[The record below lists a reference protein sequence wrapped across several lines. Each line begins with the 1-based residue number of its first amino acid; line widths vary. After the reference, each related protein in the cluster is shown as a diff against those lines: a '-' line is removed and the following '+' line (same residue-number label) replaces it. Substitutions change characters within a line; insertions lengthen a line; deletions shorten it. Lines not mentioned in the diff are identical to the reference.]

1 MTRRK
6 KRHAL
11 LTGLLLTAGTSQAGY
26 YFDPAF
32 LSEDPQT
39 VADLSAFEQGL
50 TAPPGTYRVDVF
62 LNGQLQGNRPLRF
75 IAGRDKRLQACL
87 TPGELDK
94 LGVRT
99 AAFPALSAQPPDA
112 CIPLAQAIPQAESRA
127 DISRQRLD
135 IRLPQAALLRD
146 ARGYIPPTQWDNGIP
161 AALFNYSL
169 SGGNQLNSDGGGNNS
184 GNYYAN
190 LRSGIN
196 LGAWRLRDYSAWNYS
211 QQQGTRWSHISTT
224 LSRAVIALRS
234 ELTVGDGTTP
244 SDVFDSLPFR
254 GLQLAS
260 DDGMLPDSLRGFAP
274 VVRGIAQSNARVSVR
289 QNGYEIYQSYVPP
302 GAFVIDDL
310 YPTSSSGD
318 LLVVVTEADGS
329 ENRYSVPYSSV
340 PLLQREGR
348 LRYALTAGKFR
359 SSGDSQRQDSFG
371 QLMGLWGLPYGI
383 TLYGGSQLAAKY
395 QSAALG
401 VGKNLGDWGALS
413 FDITQANSTL
423 QDDSKRQGQ
432 SLRFLYAK
440 ALNNWGTNLQLIGYR
455 YSTAGFLTLDEA
467 AQSLSGWNAEQLHYN
482 KRGKWQANLSQQV
495 GDGSLFITGSQQSY
509 WHTDRTDR
517 LLQMGYS
524 GSLQDISYSLAWN
537 YNQSRWGAGAGEQL
551 FSLNLSL
558 PLGRWLSGNGNN
570 RTWANYSANSDRHG
584 RLQQNAGVSGTLL
597 ADNNLSWNLQQG
609 YANHGGGG
617 NGNASL
623 SYQGGYG
630 NGTLGYN
637 YSGSRQQVNYG
648 LSGGVVVH
656 ANGVTLSQPLGDT
669 SVLVSAP
676 GAAGVRVENS
686 TGVRTDW
693 RGYAVVPYASNYR
706 ENRVA
711 LDTNTLGG
719 HVELEDTVA
728 RVVPTK
734 GALVRATFRAQVGYR
749 ALITLTR
756 RGVPLPFGATVSAG
770 SGAGIVGDNG
780 QVYLSGLPANGQLT
794 AQWGAGD
801 ARCVANYQLDEQ
813 RAAQTAVS
821 LLKAECQ

>member
-1 MTRRK
+1 MTRR

-11 LTGLLLTAGTSQAGY
+11 LCGLLLAAGSSQAGY

-32 LSEDPQT
+32 LSDDPAT
-39 VADLSAFEQGL
+39 VADLSAFERGL
-50 TAPPGTYRVDVF
+50 TAPPGIYRVDIF
-62 LNGQLQGNRPLRF
+62 LNGQLQGNRPLHF
-75 IAGRDKRLQACL
+75 VAGSNNVLQACL
-87 TPGELDK
+87 TLDELEK

-99 AAFPALSAQPPDA
+99 SAFPALAVQASSA
-112 CIPLAQAIPQAESRA
+112 CVPLAQLIPQASSRA
-127 DISRQRLD
+127 NISRQRLD
-135 IRLPQAALLRD
+135 INLPQAALLRD
-146 ARGYIPPTQWDNGIP
+146 ARGYIPPNQWDNGIP
-161 AALFNYSL
+161 AALFNYNL
-169 SGGNQLNSDGGGNNS
+169 NGGNPLNGGAGNNNS
-184 GNYYAN
+184 SNYYAN

-196 LGAWRLRDYSAWNYS
+196 LGAWRLRDYSTWNYS
-211 QQQGTRWSHISTT
+211 QRQGSRWSHISTT
-224 LSRAVIALRS
+224 LSRPMVALRS
-234 ELTVGDGTTP
+234 ELTLGDGNTP

-260 DDGMLPDSLRGFAP
+260 DDSMLPDSLRGFAP

-302 GAFVIDDL
+302 GPFVIDDL

-318 LLVVVTEADGS
+318 LLVVVTETDGS
-329 ENRYSVPYSSV
+329 ENRYSVPYSAV

-359 SSGDSQRQDSFG
+359 GHGDGQRQDNFG

-383 TLYGGSQLAAKY
+383 TLYGGSQLASKY

-413 FDITQANSTL
+413 FDLTQANSTL
-423 QDDSKRQGQ
+423 QNGSKRQGQ

-440 ALNNWGTNLQLIGYR
+440 ALNDWGTHLQLIGYR
-455 YSTAGFLTLDEA
+455 YSTTGFLALDEA
-467 AQSLSGWNAEQLHYN
+467 AQPLNGGQWEQLYYN

-524 GSLQDISYSLAWN
+524 SSLKDINYSLSWN
-537 YNQSRWGAGAGEQL
+537 YSQSRWERGSAEQV
-551 FSLNLSL
+551 FSLTLSL
-558 PLGRWLSGNGNN
+558 PLGRWLPGSDNN
-570 RTWANYSANSDRHG
+570 RTWANYSANSDRRG
-584 RLQQNAGVSGTLL
+584 RLQQNVGVSGTLL

-623 SYQGGYG
+623 GYQGRYG
-630 NGTLGYN
+630 NATLGYN
-637 YSGSRQQVNYG
+637 YTGSQQQVNYS

-656 ANGVTLSQPLGDT
+656 GNGVTLSQPLGET

-676 GAAGVRVENS
+676 GASGVRVENS

-693 RGYAVVPYASNYR
+693 RGYAVLPYASNYR
-706 ENRVA
+706 ENRIA

-719 HVELEDTVA
+719 HVELEETVT

-734 GALVRATFRAQVGYR
+734 GALVRATFKARVGYR
-749 ALITLTR
+749 ALITLRR
-756 RGVPLPFGATVSAG
+756 RGVPLPFGATVTAG
-770 SGAGIVGDNG
+770 SGAGMVGDSG
-780 QVYLSGLPANGQLT
+780 QVYLSGLAANGKLT
-794 AQWGAGD
+794 AQWGTDD
-801 ARCVANYQLDEQ
+801 AQRCVASYQLDEKQ
-813 RAAQTAVS
+813 AAQTAVTI
-821 LLKAECQ
+821 LKAECL